1 MIRPLPPGFPSKP
14 FDNVTLHEVSATTR
28 GGHHLPRTVTGDVTV
43 LGGVHPDLLGTVLG
57 NLLVEDSG
65 TACVRGVVAE
75 AVIDAL
81 SSDFAG

>member
-1 MIRPLPPGFPSKP
+1 
-14 FDNVTLHEVSATTR
+14 V
-28 GGHHLPRTVTGDVTV
+28 HL
-43 LGGVHPDLLGTVLG
+43 DLFGTVLD
-57 NLLVEDSG
+57 NLMVEDSG